1 MNSIHCRLLGNFVF
15 LITLFFLLCGSNKAA
30 LAQSTPRAQQEFDKL
45 AKAYRSTSI
54 SADQYLAKADSLT
67 HQLFSEGQHF
77 ETREL
82 AELLELYEKIAWSKE
97 EYRHS
102 RISYFFLFFNNARM
116 FKKRGASM
124 YYAEKV
130 AEEYRK
136 YGQEHSLVEELQK
149 SRIYQELRLYD
160 KVIEIFESERE
171 YLLGLPELLLQ
182 DQVDRSIGLNAMYI
196 LSPAL
201 TGYIRMNDTAA
212 VYQTARLAKQIS
224 QTLQQKNPI
233 SRSQM
238 LYNDLLA
245 IDIEHSLANFAHRY
259 DSAKILID
267 RMEALKTEYK
277 DQATNF
283 IDVNLIR
290 WRIENYLELGNP
302 DSLRFYIAKYE
313 SSPVFGDGQRA
324 GLHEFKGRLQALEG
338 DYQGAYAS
346 LNEALRFERD
356 LQAAV
361 MAESNDL
368 LYAYTQAEH
377 SEITLQKTEQE
388 KQRRT
393 LWLVIIS
400 SAATLVVLGIYLLML
415 RRSRKANEQIET
427 LNNVANMQVIAME
440 EVKHRAVREE
450 QQRLGQD
457 LHDSLSSSVAS
468 VKHQL
473 EVISLDIDNP
483 ELKNKLT
490 ALQTV
495 VTDVYEATR
504 NKSHEWFYAGSA
516 PHEQSFEQLIRV
528 LTDGALPDSRYKKTI
543 HIDND
548 SFSHHDMDIKITLLR
563 IIQEA
568 ITNIIKHAKATAVEI
583 LAYEEMDSLI
593 LAIKD
598 DGKGLGD
605 AESGRRSSK
614 MGLQSIRRRI
624 QYLGGDMTIRS
635 DMNGTELTLSIPLI
649 RVS

>member
-1 MNSIHCRLLGNFVF
+1 
-15 LITLFFLLCGSNKAA
+15 
-30 LAQSTPRAQQEFDKL
+30 
-45 AKAYRSTSI
+45 
-54 SADQYLAKADSLT
+54 
-67 HQLFSEGQHF
+67 
-77 ETREL
+77 
-82 AELLELYEKIAWSKE
+82 
-97 EYRHS
+97 
-102 RISYFFLFFNNARM
+102 
-116 FKKRGASM
+116 M